1 MSSERRAAWFLAATL
16 TVGCGGSASVPA
28 AHQVPPEP
36 ASATLASLDAQG
48 ARHVLSRFAFGP
60 RPGEVEAL
68 QRQGLTAWLDAQ
80 LKPEGIPDAEAD
92 RRLEPY
98 LSSLSPDQQLRAF
111 RALKKG
117 GTANPDTDLP
127 ELTRKD
133 FRELAARAQLLELGR
148 FVESDRQLQEVMTD
162 FWSNHF
168 NVYARKGPVRF
179 LTSDYVER
187 TLRPHA
193 LGKFEDLLLATAKH
207 PAMLIYL
214 DNAKSVKAGAPGT
227 PAAKRK
233 KGLNEN
239 YARELLE
246 LHTLGVDGGYTQQDV
261 IEVARVLT
269 GWSVTRPQEDELGF
283 KFRARQHDNAAKT
296 VLGTQFPAGGGQAEG
311 ERLIRMLA
319 RHPATARHLARKLCA
334 RFVSDDPPAACVG
347 SAAQAYMRSEGDI
360 ATVVRTIATG
370 GTFWA
375 PAVRGAKIKS
385 PLELVVSAVRAAD
398 GHLDGGVGLGRT
410 LAELGQPLFLY
421 AAPTGYPERGDAW
434 MGPGQA
440 LSRMRFGIQFAAGRV
455 DGISYEA
462 DRVLPLVSEPAQAT
476 ANVNRVFF
484 AGTLGKESAGDL
496 EEELKGLSNSKQ
508 LRAHAVAFAVGGP
521 EFQRQ

>member
-1 MSSERRAAWFLAATL
+1 MSIMRRGLWCLFAAFSL
-16 TVGCGGSASVPA
+16 GCGASATVPA
-28 AHQVPPEP
+28 THRVPPEP
-36 ASATLASLDAQG
+36 ALAELSSLDADG

-68 QRQGLTAWLDAQ
+68 QRDDVNAWLDLQLHPERISDDDTETRLRPYAQ
-80 LKPEGIPDAEAD
+80 
-92 RRLEPY
+92 
-98 LSSLSPDQQLRAF
+98 SLSPDQQLRAF

-127 ELTRKD
+127 ELSRRD

-148 FVESDRQLQEVMTD
+148 FVESKRQLQEVMTD

-179 LTSDYVER
+179 LTSDYVEH

-214 DNAKSVKAGAPGT
+214 DNAKSFKPAPPGG
-227 PAAKRK
+227 PGERRK

-261 IEVARVLT
+261 VEVARVLT
-269 GWSVTRPQEDELGF
+269 GWSVTRPNEDALGF
-283 KFRARQHDNAAKT
+283 RFRKRQHDAGAKT
-296 VLGTQFPAGGGQAEG
+296 VLGEKFPAGKYQEEG
-311 ERLIRMLA
+311 ERLIRLLA

-334 RFVSDDPPAACVG
+334 RFVSDDPPERCVK
-347 SAAQAYMRSEGDI
+347 SASQAYMQSQGDI
-360 ATVVRTIATG
+360 AEVVGTIARG
-370 GTFWA
+370 PSFWA
-375 PAVRGAKIKS
+375 PEVRGAKIKS

-398 GHLDGGVGLGRT
+398 GHLDGGIGLGRT

-440 LSRMRFGIQFAAGRV
+440 LSRMRFGIQLAAGRV
-455 DGISYEA
+455 AGVSYEP
-462 DRVLPLVSEPAQAT
+462 DRVLPLTDDSSAITTQ
-476 ANVNRVFF
+476 VNQVFF
-484 AGTLGKESAGDL
+484 AGTLSAASASDL
-496 EEELKGLSNSKQ
+496 QEELKGLSNPRQ

>member
-1 MSSERRAAWFLAATL
+1 MSSWRHAPWLIATTL
-16 TVGCGGSASVPA
+16 TVGCGGSANVPA
-28 AHQVPPEP
+28 ARQVPVEP
-36 ASATLASLDAQG
+36 VSAKLEALDAQG

-60 RPGEVEAL
+60 RPGEVTAL
-68 QRQGLTAWLDAQ
+68 QREGLNAWLDQQ
-80 LKPEGIPDAEAD
+80 LHPERIADADTE
-92 RRLEPY
+92 RRLQPY

-127 ELTRKD
+127 ELSRKD
-133 FRELAARAQLLELGR
+133 FRDLAARAQLLELGR
-148 FVESDRQLQEVMTD
+148 FIESHRQLQEVMTD

-179 LTSDYVER
+179 LTSDYVEH

-214 DNAKSVKAGAPGT
+214 DNAKSFKAGAPGT
-227 PAAKRK
+227 QAAKRK

-311 ERLIRMLA
+311 EKLIRMLA
-319 RHPATARHLARKLCA
+319 RHPATARHLARKLCS
-334 RFVSDDPPAACVG
+334 RFVSDDPPAACVD
-347 SAAQAYMRSEGDI
+347 SAAQAYMQSQGDI
-360 ATVVRTIATG
+360 AAVVRSIASG
-370 GTFWA
+370 ASFWA
-375 PAVRGAKIKS
+375 PEVRGSKIKS

-455 DGISYEA
+455 DGISYEP
-462 DRVLPLVSEPAQAT
+462 DRVLPLVDDAAQVT
-476 ANVNRVFF
+476 ANIDQVFF
-484 AGTLGKESAGDL
+484 AGTLGRDSASDL
-496 EEELKGLSNSKQ
+496 EEELKGLSNAKQ

>member
-1 MSSERRAAWFLAATL
+1 MAGAIS
-16 TVGCGGSASVPA
+16 G
-28 AHQVPPEP
+28 
-36 ASATLASLDAQG
+36 LDAAR
-48 ARHVLSRFAFGP
+48 ARHLLSRFAFGP

-68 QRQGLTAWLDAQ
+68 REQGLGAWLDQQ
-80 LKPEGIPDAEAD
+80 LDPDGIPDSEAD
-92 RRLEPY
+92 QRLEPY
-98 LSSLSPDQQLRAF
+98 TSSLSPDQQLRAF
-111 RALKKG
+111 RALRKR
-117 GTANPDTDLP
+117 GTPNPDMDVP
-127 ELTRKD
+127 ELSRRD
-133 FRELAARAQLLELGR
+133 FRDLAARAQLLELGR
-148 FVESDRQLQEVMTD
+148 FVESKRQLREVMTD
-162 FWSNHF
+162 FWSSHF
-168 NVYARKGPVRF
+168 NIYARKGPVRF
-179 LTSDYVER
+179 LTADYVEH

-214 DNAKSVKAGAPGT
+214 DNAKSFKPARPGT

-269 GWSVTRPQEDELGF
+269 GWSVSRPGEGALEF
-283 KFRARQHDNAAKT
+283 KFRQRQHDTGAKT
-296 VLGTQFPAGGGQAEG
+296 VLGQEFPAGGDEAEG
-311 ERLIRMLA
+311 ERLIRLLA
-319 RHPATARHLARKLCA
+319 RQPATARHLARKLCA
-334 RFVSDDPPAACVG
+334 RFVSDDPPEACVN
-347 SAAQAYMRSEGDI
+347 SASRTYME
-360 ATVVRTIATG
+360 TG
-370 GTFWA
+370 GDLARVIRSIASGPSFWA
-375 PAVRGAKIKS
+375 PEVRGTKIKS

-410 LAELGQPLFLY
+410 LADLGQPLFLY

-455 DGISYEA
+455 RGISYEP
-462 DRVLPLVSEPAQAT
+462 DRVLPLAEHADQAT

-484 AGTLGKESAGDL
+484 AGTLGPESVAEL
-496 EEELKGLSNSKQ
+496 EEELKGLPNPRQ